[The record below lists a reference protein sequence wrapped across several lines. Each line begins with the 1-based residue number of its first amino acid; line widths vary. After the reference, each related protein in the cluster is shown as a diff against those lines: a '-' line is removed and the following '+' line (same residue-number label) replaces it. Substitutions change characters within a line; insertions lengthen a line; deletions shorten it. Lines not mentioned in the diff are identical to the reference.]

1 MSDRVKS
8 YLNRLGPGARLVSN
22 SRTPSPLTCSSLV
35 VHPMSSVPS
44 SCPPT
49 PVVSGSASENGAIPT
64 LSRSSDGERATLP
77 LTTAISSANSA
88 VGESGSQA
96 SYPPATPSGDTVNG
110 SWPPPPPATPSGDT
124 VVGPVSLSVPSNMVN
139 RGAVLPSASYSSY
152 VISHDTVGRGL
163 PPLSVPSNMVD
174 RGGALPSASYP
185 SSVIS
190 DVTVGGSWPPPP
202 PAVPSGDTVVGAV
215 SRASSSY
222 PSSVSVDMAGRGV
235 PQRPPFPTSYVGGGV
250 FHQPPPPLARVI
262 ESFCYNL

>member
-22 SRTPSPLTCSSLV
+22 SRTPSPHTCSSLV

-96 SYPPATPSGDTVNG
+96 SYPPATPSGDTVIG

-124 VVGPVSLSVPSNMVN
+124 VVGPVSLSVLSNMVN
-139 RGAVLPSASYSSY
+139 RGAVLPSASY
-152 VISHDTVGRGL
+152 
-163 PPLSVPSNMVD
+163 
-174 RGGALPSASYP
+174 P
-185 SSVIS
+185 SSVIL
-190 DVTVGGSWPPPP
+190 DVTVGGSWPPHP
-202 PAVPSGDTVVGAV
+202 PAVPSGIRWGGCFAGC
-215 SRASSSY
+215 SQSQLRASSVISMLRCAWFA
-222 PSSVSVDMAGRGV
+222 STLCSFSEH
-235 PQRPPFPTSYVGGGV
+235 GG
-250 FHQPPPPLARVI
+250 
-262 ESFCYNL
+262 